1 MFPKSLLSLV
11 VLMVSILALTH
22 ALSLPLNH
30 SVAIYP
36 PANITQAP
44 ALFPRRYQSNYKA
57 CGDLKNKLGFKL
69 DDGAIGTEHFD
80 TARASKLCTDMCN
93 GWDEMGNPHKVVD
106 KYSFTRKGPDDRY
119 EDVKFDI
126 RLYCRV
132 DPGKLTIL
140 HDKEACKNIFSR
152 ILDTCTSMI
161 PPFCVMWLIKWHVQV
176 ATSGGFFRTRT
187 QTLST
192 KFMRSACSIGNQ
204 YCGHGPR
211 ETSDKTTFRNG
222 ARAVVGGW
230 GNREALCISRV
241 IGGIRTSVFTA

>member
-1 MFPKSLLSLV
+1 M
-11 VLMVSILALTH
+11 
-22 ALSLPLNH
+22 SLPLNH
-30 SVAIYP
+30 SVAVYP
-36 PANITQAP
+36 PANITRAP

-93 GWDEMGNPHKVVD
+93 GWDEMGKPHKVVD

-119 EDVKFDI
+119 EDAKFDI

-152 ILDTCTSMI
+152 ILDTC
-161 PPFCVMWLIKWHVQV
+161 
-176 ATSGGFFRTRT
+176 
-187 QTLST
+187 
-192 KFMRSACSIGNQ
+192 KFSIQRSLHFA
-204 YCGHGPR
+204 
-211 ETSDKTTFRNG
+211 
-222 ARAVVGGW
+222 
-230 GNREALCISRV
+230 
-241 IGGIRTSVFTA
+241 